1 MGRRSSASRAYPH
14 PHPPPTADES
24 LFVLE
29 RDRYALVADLEQVI
43 GELAVLR
50 SGALSTSLQFADLER
65 RRRSLIAALVRID
78 GRISALAT
86 QLPIVITQRVG

>member
-1 MGRRSSASRAYPH
+1 MGRRSSSRALPH
-14 PHPPPTADES
+14 PTLPADES
-24 LFVLE
+24 LFALE

-43 GELAVLR
+43 GELAVMR
-50 SGALSTSLQFADLER
+50 SGALHTPLHQLADLER

-86 QLPIVITQRVG
+86 QPPIVIAQRVG